1 MKKANLLKVW
11 AMIAALA
18 LPMVACDEDEPGIDD
33 QPTVDPSTYGLLIL
47 NRGNYKGNNASLNL
61 YDMESAQMT
70 DLYKTA
76 NGKGLGDS
84 AQDMLVYGSKIYV
97 GVTYSN
103 CLSVLEKDGTLVK
116 QIKPTRT
123 NDKGE
128 QESMN
133 PRYMAAANGKVYV
146 AYYYGH
152 SIAVLDTVSLEIE
165 KEIPVGR
172 YPEQLVISN
181 NKLYVANS
189 GGLDFPTYGNT
200 VSVIDLNT
208 LTVEKEIEVVLNP
221 TNMEVDSEG
230 DVYLIS
236 MGNYNNSSE
245 GQEAINNTLQR
256 IDGKTGEVTT
266 LGLGSKMS
274 YANDKLYVIYALWG
288 DDNIT
293 YKVYDTKTDKVISEN
308 FITDGTKIA
317 SPNSIDVDPLT
328 DLVYITNSSYG
339 ETASIYVFTPD
350 GKLNGTPIDCG
361 GYDTQE
367 VGFLTK

>member
-1 MKKANLLKVW
+1 MKRSNVLKTW

-33 QPTVDPSTYGLLIL
+33 KPTVDPSTYGLLIL
-47 NRGNYKGNNASLNL
+47 NRGNYNANNASLNL

-76 NGKGLGDS
+76 NGSALGES

-103 CLSVLEKDGTLVK
+103 RLAVLEKDGSLVK
-116 QIKPTRT
+116 AIEPKDETGSP
-123 NDKGE
+123 
-128 QESMN
+128 MN
-133 PRYMAAANGKVYV
+133 PRYMAAANGKVFA
-146 AYYYGH
+146 AYYSGH
-152 SIAVLDTVSLEIE
+152 SVAVLDTVSLEIE
-165 KEIPVGR
+165 KVIPVGR
-172 YPEQLVISN
+172 YPEQLVVAN

-189 GGLDFPTYGNT
+189 GGGDYPNYGNT

-208 LTVEKEIEVVLNP
+208 LAVEKEIEVVLNP
-221 TNMEVDSEG
+221 VNMVADSEG
-230 DVYLIS
+230 DVYLAS
-236 MGNYNNSSE
+236 MGNYNQASE

-256 IDGKTGEVTT
+256 IDGQTGEVTVMGNGT
-266 LGLGSKMS
+266 KLAI
-274 YANDKLYVIYALWG
+274 ANDKLYVIYANYY
-288 DDNIT
+288 DTNIT
-293 YKVYDTKTDKVISEN
+293 YKIYDAKKEQVVSEN